1 MKRSKLA
8 LSRETVRRLT
18 GSDLSN
24 VHGGVPAS
32 GPPPCT
38 EYSVGAQ
45 PSCTSCQSIC
55 NTCGGTCGTCG
66 SCDGCTLYTF

>member
-1 MKRSKLA
+1 MKKKLN
-8 LSRETVRRLT
+8 LKTETLRTLA
-18 GSDLSN
+18 GSQLRA
-24 VHGGVPAS
+24 VAGGVPAS

-55 NTCGGTCGTCG
+55 NTCGNTCGTCG